1 MTNFDKAV
9 KPRYTKGLSHQSML
23 TSLIFYSVTVLMV
36 ASALGVIL
44 ARQPIYAVLMLV
56 TTLGAMAALFV
67 LLGAFFV
74 AAIQVLVYAGAIM
87 VLFLF
92 VVMLLDL
99 SPEAVHRTRQN
110 MLRAV
115 GLVLGLLFLAKL
127 GQALRSLPGAPIGL
141 ASALQPGTTRAIGQ
155 LLFTTYALPF
165 ELASVLV
172 LVGVI
177 GAVVLAKKSL
187 D

>member
-1 MTNFDKAV
+1 
-9 KPRYTKGLSHQSML
+9 ML
-23 TSLIFYSVTVLMV
+23 TSLIFYSVTALMV

-99 SPEAVHRTRQN
+99 SPEAIHRTRQN
-110 MLRAV
+110 TLRAV
-115 GLVLGLLFLAKL
+115 GAVLGCLFLAKL
-127 GQALRSLPGAPIGL
+127 GVALRSLPSAPINL
-141 ASALQPGTTRAIGQ
+141 AAPLQPGTTRAIGT

-172 LVGVI
+172 LVGII
-177 GAVVLAKKSL
+177 GAVVLAKKTL

>member
-1 MTNFDKAV
+1 
-9 KPRYTKGLSHQSML
+9 ML

-44 ARQPIYAVLMLV
+44 ARQPIYAVLLLV

-99 SPEAVHRTRQN
+99 SPEAMHRTRQTT
-110 MLRAV
+110 LRAV
-115 GLVLGLLFLAKL
+115 GLVLGCLFLAKL
-127 GQALRSLPGAPIGL
+127 AQALRSLPGAPINL
-141 ASALQPGTTRAIGQ
+141 SAPMHPGTTREIGR

-172 LVGVI
+172 LVGII